1 MKEWCIVVRMNG
13 AKVILECLK
22 KEGIDTIFGYPGGA
36 VIPLYDAL
44 YDYSDDFKHIRTSHE
59 QGLVHAADGYARST
73 NTVGVCFTTS
83 GPGATNAITGI
94 ATAFMDSSPM
104 VVISGQVPTSLLG
117 KDSFQEIDI
126 TGATLSMTK
135 HNYLVRNTKELVPTI
150 KEAFRV
156 ANSGRKG
163 PVLVDVPKDLF
174 LAEMDFSGEDY
185 DLCQIDDYMDYKS
198 DFDLDDETNI
208 KLLNEAIDIIKESKK
223 PIIYAG
229 GGVKSSD
236 SEEILE
242 KFATKI
248 DTPVLNTLMGLGNID
263 RKNELSLGMVGM
275 HGSRESNLALSNS
288 DLVIAIGARF
298 SDRVI
303 SKSSEFAKNAK
314 IIHIDIDPSEIS
326 KNIESNVSL
335 VGDVKLVLSL
345 LIERVE
351 SKNNSNWKEEIKRFR
366 KSEGVQT
373 YEFHPQNILKK
384 INEKYETLKKPT
396 VVVTDVG
403 QHQMWAAKY
412 WNFKG
417 NKSFITSAG
426 LGTMGFGLGA
436 AIGTKVGNVDK
447 NVVLVTGDG
456 SFRMNCNELA
466 TVANYNVPMLILL
479 LNNRTLG
486 MVRQWQ
492 KLFSN
497 QRYSQTDIN
506 ENVDYVKLV
515 NAYNIDGYKVSS
527 MEELG
532 KALDMID
539 FNKPVFLQ
547 CDIDKDYD
555 VYPIVAPNDALEN
568 LICN

>member
-1 MKEWCIVVRMNG
+1 MNG

-22 KEGIDTIFGYPGGA
+22 KEGVDTIFGYPGGA

-44 YDYSDDFKHIRTSHE
+44 YDYPDDFKHIRTSHE

-135 HNYLVRNTKELVPTI
+135 HNYLVRNTKELIPTI
-150 KEAFRV
+150 KEAFKV

-174 LAEMDFSGEDY
+174 LAEMDYKDEDY
-185 DLCQIDDYMDYKS
+185 DLCQIDEYMDYK
-198 DFDLDDETNI
+198 DNFDLDDENNF
-208 KLLNEAIDIIKESKK
+208 KLLKDAVDIIKESKK

-229 GGVKSSD
+229 GGVKSSNA
-236 SEEILE
+236 EEVLV

-248 DTPVLNTLMGLGNID
+248 DTPILNTLMGLGNID

-314 IIHIDIDPSEIS
+314 VIHIDIDPSEIS
-326 KNIESNVSL
+326 KNIKSNVSL
-335 VGDVKLVLSL
+335 VGDVKMVLSL
-345 LIERVE
+345 LLERIE
-351 SKNNSNWKEEIKRFR
+351 SKDNSNWKEEIKTFR
-366 KSEGVQT
+366 KSEGVEEN
-373 YEFHPQNILKK
+373 EFHPQNILRK
-384 INEKYETLKKPT
+384 INERYEQFANPT

-403 QHQMWAAKY
+403 QHQMWSAKY
-412 WNFKG
+412 WDFKG

-436 AIGTKVGNVDK
+436 AIGTKIGNLDK

-506 ENVDYVKLV
+506 ENVDYVKLA
-515 NAYNIDGYKVSS
+515 NAYNIDGYKACDI
-527 MEELG
+527 EGLER
-532 KALDMID
+532 ALDEID
-539 FNKPVFLQ
+539 FSKPVFLQ

>member
-1 MKEWCIVVRMNG
+1 MRMNG

-135 HNYLVRNTKELVPTI
+135 HNYLVRNTKELVHTI

-351 SKNNSNWKEEIKRFR
+351 SKNNSNWKEEIKTFR

-515 NAYNIDGYKVSS
+515 NAYNIDGYKVAS

>member
-1 MKEWCIVVRMNG
+1 MRMNG

-223 PIIYAG
+223 PVIYAG

-351 SKNNSNWKEEIKRFR
+351 SKNNSNWKEEIKTFR

-532 KALDMID
+532 KALDIID

>member
-1 MKEWCIVVRMNG
+1 MNG

-104 VVISGQVPTSLLG
+104 LVISGQVPTSLLG

-198 DFDLDDETNI
+198 DFGLDDETNT

-223 PIIYAG
+223 PVIYAG

-345 LIERVE
+345 LLEMVE
-351 SKNNSNWKEEIKRFR
+351 SKNNSNWKEEIKTFR
-366 KSEGVQT
+366 KSEGIQT
-373 YEFHPQNILKK
+373 DEFHPQNILKK

-436 AIGTKVGNVDK
+436 AIGTKAGNVDK

-479 LNNRTLG
+479 FNNRTLG

-515 NAYNIDGYKVSS
+515 NAYNIDGYKVSN

-532 KALDMID
+532 KTIDMID

-547 CDIDKDYD
+547 CDIDKD
-555 VYPIVAPNDALEN
+555 
-568 LICN
+568 

>member
-1 MKEWCIVVRMNG
+1 MNG

-94 ATAFMDSSPM
+94 STAFMDSSPM

-135 HNYLVRNTKELVPTI
+135 HNYLIRNTKELVPTI

-198 DFDLDDETNI
+198 DFGLDDETNT

-223 PIIYAG
+223 PVIYAG

-345 LIERVE
+345 LLEMVE
-351 SKNNSNWKEEIKRFR
+351 SKNNSNWKEEIKTFR
-366 KSEGVQT
+366 KSEGIQT
-373 YEFHPQNILKK
+373 DEFHPQNILKK

-436 AIGTKVGNVDK
+436 AIGTKAGNVDK

-479 LNNRTLG
+479 FNNRTLG

-515 NAYNIDGYKVSS
+515 NAYNIDGYKVSN

-532 KALDMID
+532 KVLDMID

>member
-1 MKEWCIVVRMNG
+1 MRMNG

-198 DFDLDDETNI
+198 DFDLDNETNI

-351 SKNNSNWKEEIKRFR
+351 SKNNSNWKEEIKTFR

-527 MEELG
+527 IEELG

>member
-1 MKEWCIVVRMNG
+1 MRMNG

-135 HNYLVRNTKELVPTI
+135 HNYLVRNTKELMPTI
-150 KEAFRV
+150 KEAFKV

-198 DFDLDDETNI
+198 DFGLDDETNI

-223 PIIYAG
+223 PVIYAG

-248 DTPVLNTLMGLGNID
+248 DTPILNTLMGLGNID

-345 LIERVE
+345 LLEMVE
-351 SKNNSNWKEEIKRFR
+351 SKNNSNWKEEIKTFR
-366 KSEGVQT
+366 KSEGIQT
-373 YEFHPQNILKK
+373 DEFHPQNILKK

-436 AIGTKVGNVDK
+436 AIGTKAGNVDK

-466 TVANYNVPMLILL
+466 TVSNYNVPMLILL
-479 LNNRTLG
+479 FNNRTLG

-515 NAYNIDGYKVSS
+515 NAYNIDGYKVSN

-532 KALDMID
+532 KALNMID

>member
-1 MKEWCIVVRMNG
+1 MNG

-198 DFDLDDETNI
+198 DFGLDDETNT

-223 PIIYAG
+223 PVIYAG

-345 LIERVE
+345 LLEMVE
-351 SKNNSNWKEEIKRFR
+351 SKNNSNWKEEIKTFR
-366 KSEGVQT
+366 KSEGIQT
-373 YEFHPQNILKK
+373 DEFHPQNILKK

-436 AIGTKVGNVDK
+436 AIGTKAGNVDK

-479 LNNRTLG
+479 FNNRTLG

-515 NAYNIDGYKVSS
+515 NAYNIDGYKVSN

>member
-1 MKEWCIVVRMNG
+1 MRMNG

-150 KEAFRV
+150 KEAFKV

-163 PVLVDVPKDLF
+163 PVLVDIPKDLF
-174 LAEMDFSGEDY
+174 LAEMDFSDEDY
-185 DLCQIDDYMDYKS
+185 DLCQIDDYIDYKS
-198 DFDLDDETNI
+198 DFSLDDEINV

-223 PIIYAG
+223 PVIYAG

-236 SEEILE
+236 SEDILE

-335 VGDVKLVLSL
+335 IGDVKLVLSL

-351 SKNNSNWKEEIKRFR
+351 SKDNSNWKEEIKTFR
-366 KSEGVQT
+366 KSEGIQT
-373 YEFHPQNILKK
+373 DEFHPQSILKK

-436 AIGTKVGNVDK
+436 AIGAKVGNIDK

-497 QRYSQTDIN
+497 ERYSQTDIN

-515 NAYNIDGYKVSS
+515 NAYNIDGYKVSN

-532 KALDMID
+532 KVLDVID

>member
-1 MKEWCIVVRMNG
+1 MRMNG

-94 ATAFMDSSPM
+94 ATAFMDSSPI

-223 PIIYAG
+223 PVIYAG

-335 VGDVKLVLSL
+335 IGDVKLVLSL

-351 SKNNSNWKEEIKRFR
+351 SKNNSNWKEEIKTFR

>member
-1 MKEWCIVVRMNG
+1 MRMNG

-223 PIIYAG
+223 PVIYAG

-248 DTPVLNTLMGLGNID
+248 DTPVLNTLMGLRNID

-527 MEELG
+527 IEELG

>member
-1 MKEWCIVVRMNG
+1 MRMNG

-208 KLLNEAIDIIKESKK
+208 KLLNEAIGIIKESKK
-223 PIIYAG
+223 PVIYAG

-351 SKNNSNWKEEIKRFR
+351 SKNNSNWKEEIKTFR

-403 QHQMWAAKY
+403 QHQMWSAKY

-436 AIGTKVGNVDK
+436 AIGTKAGNVDK

-515 NAYNIDGYKVSS
+515 NAYNIDGYKVSN

-532 KALDMID
+532 KVLDVID

>member
-1 MKEWCIVVRMNG
+1 MNG

-198 DFDLDDETNI
+198 DFGLDDETNT

-223 PIIYAG
+223 PVIYAG

-345 LIERVE
+345 LLEMVE
-351 SKNNSNWKEEIKRFR
+351 SKNNSNWKEEIKTFR
-366 KSEGVQT
+366 KSEGIQT
-373 YEFHPQNILKK
+373 DEFHPQNILKK

-436 AIGTKVGNVDK
+436 AIGTKAGNVDK

-479 LNNRTLG
+479 FNNRTLG

-515 NAYNIDGYKVSS
+515 NAYNIDGYKVSN

-532 KALDMID
+532 KALNMID

>member
-1 MKEWCIVVRMNG
+1 MNG

-223 PIIYAG
+223 PVIYAG

-351 SKNNSNWKEEIKRFR
+351 SKNNSNWKEEIKTFR

-403 QHQMWAAKY
+403 QHQMWSAKY

-515 NAYNIDGYKVSS
+515 NAYNIDGYKVSN

-532 KALDMID
+532 KVLDVID

>member
-1 MKEWCIVVRMNG
+1 MRMNG

-135 HNYLVRNTKELVPTI
+135 HNYLVRNIKELVPTI
-150 KEAFRV
+150 KEAFKV

-174 LAEMDFSGEDY
+174 LAEMDFSDEDY
-185 DLCQIDDYMDYKS
+185 DLCQIDDYIDYKS
-198 DFDLDDETNI
+198 DFSLDDEINV
-208 KLLNEAIDIIKESKK
+208 KLLNEAINIIKESKK
-223 PIIYAG
+223 PVIYAG

-236 SEEILE
+236 SEDILE

-335 VGDVKLVLSL
+335 IGDVKLVLSL

-351 SKNNSNWKEEIKRFR
+351 SKDNSNWKEEIKTFR
-366 KSEGVQT
+366 KSEGIQT
-373 YEFHPQNILKK
+373 DEFHPQSILKK

-436 AIGTKVGNVDK
+436 AIGAKVGNIDK

-497 QRYSQTDIN
+497 ERYSQTDIN

-515 NAYNIDGYKVSS
+515 NAYNIDGYKVSN

-532 KALDMID
+532 KILDVID

>member
-1 MKEWCIVVRMNG
+1 NG

>member
-1 MKEWCIVVRMNG
+1 MRMNG

-223 PIIYAG
+223 PVIYAG

-351 SKNNSNWKEEIKRFR
+351 SKNNSNWKEEIKTFR

-515 NAYNIDGYKVSS
+515 NAYNIDGYKVAS

-568 LICN
+568 LMTLF

>member
-1 MKEWCIVVRMNG
+1 MNG

-223 PIIYAG
+223 PVIYAG

-351 SKNNSNWKEEIKRFR
+351 SKNNSNWKEEIKTFR

-403 QHQMWAAKY
+403 QHQMWSAKY

-527 MEELG
+527 VEELG

>member
-1 MKEWCIVVRMNG
+1 MNG

-223 PIIYAG
+223 PVIYAG

-351 SKNNSNWKEEIKRFR
+351 SKNNSNWKEEIKTFR

>member
-1 MKEWCIVVRMNG
+1 MRMNG

-150 KEAFRV
+150 KEAFKV

-174 LAEMDFSGEDY
+174 LAEMDFSDEDY
-185 DLCQIDDYMDYKS
+185 DLCQIDDYIDYKS
-198 DFDLDDETNI
+198 DFSLDDEINV
-208 KLLNEAIDIIKESKK
+208 KLLNEAINIIKESKK
-223 PIIYAG
+223 PVIYAG

-236 SEEILE
+236 SEDILE

-335 VGDVKLVLSL
+335 IGDVKLVLSL

-351 SKNNSNWKEEIKRFR
+351 SKNNSNWKEEIKTFR
-366 KSEGVQT
+366 KSEGIQT
-373 YEFHPQNILKK
+373 DEFHPQSILKK
-384 INEKYETLKKPT
+384 INEKYETLKKST

-436 AIGTKVGNVDK
+436 AIGAKVGNIDK

-497 QRYSQTDIN
+497 ERYSQTDIN

-515 NAYNIDGYKVSS
+515 NAYKIGGYKVSN

-532 KALDMID
+532 KVLDVID

>member
-1 MKEWCIVVRMNG
+1 MNG

-223 PIIYAG
+223 PVIYAG

-351 SKNNSNWKEEIKRFR
+351 SKNNSNWKEEIKTFR

-403 QHQMWAAKY
+403 QHQMWSAKY
-412 WNFKG
+412 WNFKV

>member
-1 MKEWCIVVRMNG
+1 MRMNG

-223 PIIYAG
+223 PVIYAG

-555 VYPIVAPNDALEN
+555 VYPIVAPNDALE
-568 LICN
+568 I

>member
-1 MKEWCIVVRMNG
+1 MNG

-223 PIIYAG
+223 PVIYAG

-351 SKNNSNWKEEIKRFR
+351 SKNNSNWKEEIKTFR

-403 QHQMWAAKY
+403 QHQMWSAKY

-436 AIGTKVGNVDK
+436 AIGAKVGNVDK

-515 NAYNIDGYKVSS
+515 NAYNIDGYKVSN

-532 KALDMID
+532 KVLDVID

>member
-1 MKEWCIVVRMNG
+1 MNG

-150 KEAFRV
+150 KEAFKV

-198 DFDLDDETNI
+198 DFGLDDETNI

-223 PIIYAG
+223 PVIYAG

-248 DTPVLNTLMGLGNID
+248 DTPILNTLMGLGNID

-335 VGDVKLVLSL
+335 VGDVKLILSL
-345 LIERVE
+345 LLEMVE
-351 SKNNSNWKEEIKRFR
+351 SKNNSNWKEEIKTFR
-366 KSEGVQT
+366 KSEGIQT
-373 YEFHPQNILKK
+373 DEFHPQNILKK

-436 AIGTKVGNVDK
+436 AIGTKAGNVDK

-479 LNNRTLG
+479 FNNRTLG

-515 NAYNIDGYKVSS
+515 NAYNIDGYKVSN

-532 KALDMID
+532 KALNMID

>member
-1 MKEWCIVVRMNG
+1 MNG

-150 KEAFRV
+150 KEAFKV

-174 LAEMDFSGEDY
+174 LAEMDFSDEDY
-185 DLCQIDDYMDYKS
+185 DLCQIDDYIDYKS
-198 DFDLDDETNI
+198 DFSLDDEINV

-223 PIIYAG
+223 PVIYAG

-236 SEEILE
+236 SEDILE

-275 HGSRESNLALSNS
+275 HGSRENNLALSNS

-335 VGDVKLVLSL
+335 IGDVKLVLSL

-351 SKNNSNWKEEIKRFR
+351 SKNNSNWKEEIKTFR
-366 KSEGVQT
+366 KSEGIQT
-373 YEFHPQNILKK
+373 DEFHPQSILKK

-436 AIGTKVGNVDK
+436 AIGAKVGNIDK

-497 QRYSQTDIN
+497 ERYSQTDIN

-515 NAYNIDGYKVSS
+515 NAYKIDGYKISN

-532 KALDMID
+532 KVLDVID

>member
-1 MKEWCIVVRMNG
+1 MNG

-223 PIIYAG
+223 PVIYAG

-335 VGDVKLVLSL
+335 IGDVKLVLSL

-351 SKNNSNWKEEIKRFR
+351 SKNNSNWKEEIKTFR

-403 QHQMWAAKY
+403 QHQMWSAKY

-527 MEELG
+527 IEELG

>member
-1 MKEWCIVVRMNG
+1 MRMSG

-223 PIIYAG
+223 PVIYAG

-412 WNFKG
+412 WEFKG

-532 KALDMID
+532 KVLDMID

>member
-1 MKEWCIVVRMNG
+1 MRMNG

-198 DFDLDDETNI
+198 DFGLDDETNI

-223 PIIYAG
+223 PVIYAG

-345 LIERVE
+345 LLEMVE
-351 SKNNSNWKEEIKRFR
+351 SKNNSNWKEEIKTFR
-366 KSEGVQT
+366 KSEGIQT
-373 YEFHPQNILKK
+373 DEFHPQNILKK

-436 AIGTKVGNVDK
+436 AIGTKAGNVDK

-479 LNNRTLG
+479 FNNRTLG

-515 NAYNIDGYKVSS
+515 NAYNIDGYKVSN

-532 KALDMID
+532 KALNMID

>member
-1 MKEWCIVVRMNG
+1 MNG